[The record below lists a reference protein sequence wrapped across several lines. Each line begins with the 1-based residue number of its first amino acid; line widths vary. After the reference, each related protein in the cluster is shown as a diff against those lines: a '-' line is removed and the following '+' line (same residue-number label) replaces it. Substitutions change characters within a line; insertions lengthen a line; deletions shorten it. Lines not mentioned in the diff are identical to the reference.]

1 LTINLHLYILYAS
14 EGVDLFNNKMEII
27 MNTAILTA
35 VAQFT
40 NLKADKNYKLS
51 ALVKLCEDYAFTLR
65 FRYTNLCEGD
75 FYDFLF
81 SFSQAE
87 LANISSGKLTY
98 NDL

>member
-1 LTINLHLYILYAS
+1 
-14 EGVDLFNNKMEII
+14 

-51 ALVKLCEDYAFTLR
+51 ALVKLCEDHASRISYRNIT
-65 FRYTNLCEGD
+65 LCEGD

-81 SFSQAE
+81 SFSEEE
-87 LANISSGKLTY
+87 LADISSGKLTY

>member
-1 LTINLHLYILYAS
+1 
-14 EGVDLFNNKMEII
+14 

-35 VAQFT
+35 VAKFT
-40 NLKADKNYKLS
+40 ELKSDKNYKAS
-51 ALVKLCEDYAFTLR
+51 ALVKLCEDYAFSMRHRNIT
-65 FRYTNLCEGD
+65 LCEAD